1 MAIQK
6 INFSTENLK
15 NVFATKDYN
24 EFSQLMFDTGMGV
37 PQVDKKVANDKIRE
51 VMFSILGVDEHATRK
66 ELRRAIRSHR
76 NEVFEVIEETV
87 ENLLVSGWG
96 NNPFFNEFVEIKNLS
111 DGDTNEFYVKDDV
124 ILTVSEI
131 SGNHHDLIR
140 QRLAEGQTF
149 RVKTSWYGIKIY
161 TEYELFMAGKVDWA
175 TFVQKIYE
183 AFDKKVNDMVYA
195 AVMASG
201 SKVLPAD
208 QFNKTGELGS
218 TTKEEFLTLIED
230 VQAATGDEV
239 VIMGTKTALS
249 KLNTMTDVDWISA
262 SMKEERHTTG
272 RLGIWEG
279 VRLVEIPQAFA
290 PNDTKTKLVDNK
302 KLLIMPVADNR
313 FIKIFNEG
321 EAYIKEISN
330 GDTNMDMTMEY
341 EYMLKM
347 GIATIIGKKF
357 GMWTIS

>member
-1 MAIQK
+1 
-6 INFSTENLK
+6 
-15 NVFATKDYN
+15 
-24 EFSQLMFDTGMGV
+24 
-37 PQVDKKVANDKIRE
+37 
-51 VMFSILGVDEHATRK
+51 
-66 ELRRAIRSHR
+66 
-76 NEVFEVIEETV
+76 
-87 ENLLVSGWG
+87 
-96 NNPFFNEFVEIKNLS
+96 
-111 DGDTNEFYVKDDV
+111 
-124 ILTVSEI
+124 
-131 SGNHHDLIR
+131 
-140 QRLAEGQTF
+140 
-149 RVKTSWYGIKIY
+149 
-161 TEYELFMAGKVDWA
+161 MAGKVDWA
-175 TFVQKIYE
+175 TFIQKIYE
-183 AFDKKVNDMVYA
+183 AYDKMVNDMVYA

-201 SKVLPAD
+201 TKVLPAD
-208 QFNKTGELGS
+208 QFNKTGELGAS
-218 TTKEEFLTLIED
+218 TKEDFLTLIED

-249 KLNTMTDVDWISA
+249 KLNAMTDVDWISA

-321 EAYIKEISN
+321 EAYIREISN

-341 EYMLKM
+341 EYMMKM